1 MWIKHYLGWMWLGIK
16 LTFELSGG
24 TEKMF
29 FTSSTPAD
37 STVVSFQ
44 VISRSWNLLYW
55 PPQLSQQNTRAR
67 CSWYKYCVLNESPS
81 GCHSVF
87 KPVPARCLCAS
98 SSAYWMSDL
107 KTCPALFLLWMRWN
121 GDTDIIACVAKDNE
135 HVTTSHVAFILHW
148 DFQKGQSRWKVFV

>member
-1 MWIKHYLGWMWLGIK
+1 MWIKHYLGWRWLGIK

-55 PPQLSQQNTRAR
+55 PPRLSQQNTRAR
-67 CSWYKYCVLNESPS
+67 CSRYKYCALNESPS

-98 SSAYWMSDL
+98 SPAYWMSDL
-107 KTCPALFLLWMRWN
+107 KTCPALCFALNEVKWRHSYHCMCGQRQW
-121 GDTDIIACVAKDNE
+121 ACYYIPCSIYTALRFSE
-135 HVTTSHVAFILHW
+135 RSE
-148 DFQKGQSRWKVFV
+148 